1 MSQSKENKHTKQMQR
16 VACLIHELY
25 HQSLKEFFFSKLA
38 VLIPQIN
45 CKPRRL
51 MANIYHSD
59 QSFSR
64 NVEKKEKQTEKVRRV
79 GWKIK

>member
-1 MSQSKENKHTKQMQR
+1 
-16 VACLIHELY
+16 
-25 HQSLKEFFFSKLA
+25 
-38 VLIPQIN
+38 
-45 CKPRRL
+45 

-79 GWKIK
+79 GFENKVKKIERVLEPDGFEG